1 MLNCLFTHFPIH
13 VYMNKNTKIDLNL
26 IKYVSSERAKQLIS
40 EHLRNQPEK
49 SEKIK
54 IKTT

>member
-1 MLNCLFTHFPIH
+1 
-13 VYMNKNTKIDLNL
+13 MNKNTKIDLNL

-40 EHLRNQPEK
+40 EYLRKQPEK

>member
-1 MLNCLFTHFPIH
+1 
-13 VYMNKNTKIDLNL
+13 MNKNTKIDLNL